1 MKFSEKICFIRTFA
15 LNLAVYSMF
24 PYKNS
29 VSLRFL
35 HTCSLKRYI
44 SCNSDNSMQAVIIIR
59 NACILRQQHVLNVF
73 LR

>member
-1 MKFSEKICFIRTFA
+1 MKFSENTCFIRTLA

-29 VSLRFL
+29 VSVRFL
-35 HTCSLKRYI
+35 NTCSLKRFI
-44 SCNSDNSMQAVIIIR
+44 SCNRDNSVQAVISIGNR
-59 NACILRQQHVLNVF
+59 GSLWYHHGLKAF

>member
-1 MKFSEKICFIRTFA
+1 MIFIENTCFIRTFE

-35 HTCSLKRYI
+35 NTCNLKRFI
-44 SCNSDNSMQAVIIIR
+44 SCNRDNSMQAVIIIR
-59 NACILRQQHVLNVF
+59 NTCILRQQHVLNVF

>member
-1 MKFSEKICFIRTFA
+1 MTFIEKKCFIRTFA
-15 LNLAVYSMF
+15 LILAVYSMF

-35 HTCSLKRYI
+35 DTCSLKRFI
-44 SCNSDNSMQAVIIIR
+44 SCNRDNSVQAVISIG
-59 NACILRQQHVLNVF
+59 NKGSLWHHHGLKAF